1 MSKKQEKKIQI
12 IRHNSKK
19 IRILIKQGDTMKLK
33 HYISLFLILILSSI
47 IIHIAKAD
55 THSELNNIFTLDT
68 REEERIPLT
77 HSALSN
83 IFTLDTREAPPEIGL
98 SHSALSNIFTLD
110 TRETPPETGLKH
122 SALSN
127 TFTLDTR
134 YSLDVNNDGKVDIND
149 LTIVGSHFGESTPK
163 LGDVNEDGMV
173 DIRDMVLIGIH
184 FGE

>member
-1 MSKKQEKKIQI
+1 MKQ
-12 IRHNSKK
+12 
-19 IRILIKQGDTMKLK
+19 K

-47 IIHIAKAD
+47 TIHIAKAD
-55 THSELNNIFTLDT
+55 THSAFSNIFALDT

-83 IFTLDTREAPPEIGL
+83 IFTLDTREVLPEAGL
-98 SHSALSNIFTLD
+98 KHSALSNIFTLD
-110 TRETPPETGLKH
+110 TREVPPETGLKH

-127 TFTLDTR
+127 IFTLDTR
-134 YSLDVNNDGKVDIND
+134 YSWDVNNDGKVDIND
-149 LTIVGSHFGESTPK
+149 LTIVGSHFGESNPK
-163 LGDVNEDGMV
+163 VGDVNEDRTV

>member
-1 MSKKQEKKIQI
+1 
-12 IRHNSKK
+12 
-19 IRILIKQGDTMKLK
+19 MKRK
-33 HYISLFLILILSSI
+33 HYISLFLILLLSAI
-47 IIHIAKAD
+47 TIHIADAD
-55 THSELNNIFTLDT
+55 THSEFSNIFILDT
-68 REEERIPLT
+68 REEERIPMT